1 MPALL
6 VNLLGRYGYTI
17 IFLGVFL
24 ESAGVQVPGE
34 TILLGAGF
42 FAYQGMLTLPW
53 VIIVGIAAA
62 ILSDNLGYWIGRR
75 GGRPL
80 VERHGR
86 LIGLTAQRL
95 AAFEAFFQRHGAK
108 TIFLARFVTGV
119 RVVAATETD

>member
-1 MPALL
+1 
-6 VNLLGRYGYTI
+6 
-17 IFLGVFL
+17 
-24 ESAGVQVPGE
+24 
-34 TILLGAGF
+34 
-42 FAYQGMLTLPW
+42 
-53 VIIVGIAAA
+53 VGHHRRIAAA